1 MSSGSR
7 DPLRLLQEQAAAA
20 NERPDRQPGIVSLDG
35 LLFEAMPLPAL
46 LLSRAGRILRANAQA
61 RDRLQMAEELAVPA
75 LADGLLNCLS
85 RADRG
90 RLFEALRLT
99 LPGQMRRLERLHL
112 CAGSAPE
119 VAVTAWLQA
128 VPDPAGGHAVLFQW
142 QDVAVELLGALQQ
155 GLFEQAPDA
164 WQAFDAQGHQVYANP
179 TARLWLGQGDGPDQ
193 AGVVP
198 LDRLLPLGA
207 ALRLQQKMQEVQRS
221 GQAQCFDHELQA
233 RGGSRPIRVS
243 CFPLRGA
250 RGEVVGVG
258 SCWHDLTG
266 EWEQRS
272 EHQFSEALFLQAHD
286 SLAVLDRAGLV
297 RRVNPAFERNTGFSA
312 ANMVGRSIRVLHDPA
327 EGDISYD
334 AIWALVKRNGL
345 WSGQLRCRNA
355 AGEHRLGWAVINVIQ
370 SAVGLAEGYL
380 LAFTDLTELYRA
392 HAQVIQLASFDTLT
406 GLPNRSL
413 FQDRLRQQQLL
424 ADRQLQSFALMFID
438 LDHFKEVN
446 DSQGHHVGVEL
457 LMLIAHRLRDSVREM
472 DTVARLGGDEF
483 VVLLPNTGRAA
494 AQELAQRLLRY
505 LHEPLKLDQLPGYRP
520 QASVGLAMYPDDGR
534 DLETLICS
542 ADQAMYAAKRAGR
555 NQVRPYQ
562 PD

>member
-1 MSSGSR
+1 MSS
-7 DPLRLLQEQAAAA
+7 
-20 NERPDRQPGIVSLDG
+20 
-35 LLFEAMPLPAL
+35 
-46 LLSRAGRILRANAQA
+46 
-61 RDRLQMAEELAVPA
+61 
-75 LADGLLNCLS
+75 
-85 RADRG
+85 
-90 RLFEALRLT
+90 
-99 LPGQMRRLERLHL
+99 
-112 CAGSAPE
+112 
-119 VAVTAWLQA
+119 
-128 VPDPAGGHAVLFQW
+128 
-142 QDVAVELLGALQQ
+142 
-155 GLFEQAPDA
+155 
-164 WQAFDAQGHQVYANP
+164 
-179 TARLWLGQGDGPDQ
+179 
-193 AGVVP
+193 
-198 LDRLLPLGA
+198 
-207 ALRLQQKMQEVQRS
+207 
-221 GQAQCFDHELQA
+221 
-233 RGGSRPIRVS
+233 SRPWAWPKAI
-243 CFPLRGA
+243 
-250 RGEVVGVG
+250 
-258 SCWHDLTG
+258 CW
-266 EWEQRS
+266 RS
-272 EHQFSEALFLQAHD
+272 
-286 SLAVLDRAGLV
+286 
-297 RRVNPAFERNTGFSA
+297 PT
-312 ANMVGRSIRVLHDPA
+312 
-327 EGDISYD
+327 
-334 AIWALVKRNGL
+334 
-345 WSGQLRCRNA
+345 
-355 AGEHRLGWAVINVIQ
+355 
-370 SAVGLAEGYL
+370 
-380 LAFTDLTELYRA
+380 LTELYRA